1 MDTQP
6 RNPFGPAPTGVTIQ
20 LLRAAFALLVA
31 AALFY
36 LHDSRVAGLPPFG

>member
-1 MDTQP
+1 MNTQP
-6 RNPFGPAPTGVTIQ
+6 SNPFGPAPTSVTIH
-20 LLRAAFALLVA
+20 LLRAAFALLVT

>member
-6 RNPFGPAPTGVTIQ
+6 RNLVGPAPTSVTIRM
-20 LLRAAFALLVA
+20 LRAAFALLVV